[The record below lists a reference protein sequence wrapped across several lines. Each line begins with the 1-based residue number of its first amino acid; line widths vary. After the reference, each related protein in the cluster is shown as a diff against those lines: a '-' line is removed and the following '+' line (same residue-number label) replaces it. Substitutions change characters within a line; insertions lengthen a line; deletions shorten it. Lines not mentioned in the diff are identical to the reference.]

1 VDRPVEYETCL
12 FTGYKFDRRL
22 PITATCLVVPLPQTS
37 TADRT
42 VSQSVSQ
49 PQRFSTRFSLRTSE
63 QASRLFYEF
72 MTTTEILKTYF
83 GYDTFRGPQQQ
94 IIEHV
99 LADQHALVI
108 MPTGMG
114 KSLCFQIPALA
125 IDAEDTP
132 AATKPPITLVLSPL
146 IALMKDQ
153 VDSLQSRGIKA
164 TFINSSL
171 RKNERES
178 RYKSVAEGRYSLLYV
193 TPERFRKQEFLDV
206 IANRH
211 VRLLAVDEA
220 HCISEWGHDFR
231 PDYTRLAE
239 LREIM
244 GNPTTIALTA
254 TATPGVQ
261 VDIVKQLGLQPDD
274 VTMFHEG
281 IDRPNLE
288 LRVVD
293 VWDSEEKLDSMET
306 IIEKWITP
314 ETTGSGIVY
323 FTLIR
328 TLEEFSENLRKEGY
342 SHVCY
347 HGDLDR
353 RNRKAIQDDFMKGR
367 NRLVLATNAFG
378 MGVDKEDI
386 RFVIHADVPGSMES
400 YYQEIGR
407 AGRDGEPSECVL
419 LYDQRDLN
427 TQMEFLR
434 WSNPDADFYHRV
446 YDNLKNNAEQ
456 IQAFG
461 IDWLRERLC
470 DRQRHDRRVE
480 TALAMLQRHGVIEDE
495 IDLSNVEVLAPL
507 PEELA
512 DEDLRAAKLL
522 RDQKKLYALVQ
533 YVQAEDDR
541 KRFIHEYFGLQL
553 P

>member
-1 VDRPVEYETCL
+1 M
-12 FTGYKFDRRL
+12 
-22 PITATCLVVPLPQTS
+22 
-37 TADRT
+37 
-42 VSQSVSQ
+42 
-49 PQRFSTRFSLRTSE
+49 
-63 QASRLFYEF
+63 SRL
-72 MTTTEILKTYF
+72 TEILSNHF
-83 GYDTFRGPQQQ
+83 GYDSFRGPQQQ

-99 LADQHALVI
+99 LQQNHALVI

-125 IDAEDTP
+125 IAEEENDTRCDARR
-132 AATKPPITLVLSPL
+132 PITLVLSPL

-153 VDSLQSRGIKA
+153 VDALQNKGVKA

-171 RKNERES
+171 RRNDRET
-178 RYKSVAEGRYSLLYV
+178 RYKAIADGRYSLLYV
-193 TPERFRKQEFLDV
+193 TPERFRKPEFLEV
-206 IANRH
+206 IAKRD

-239 LREIM
+239 LRELM

-254 TATPGVQ
+254 TATPEVQ
-261 VDIVKQLGLQPDD
+261 QDIVRQLGLGPDD
-274 VTMFHEG
+274 VRMFHEG
-281 IDRPNLE
+281 IDRPNLD
-288 LRVVD
+288 LKVVD
-293 VWDSEEKLDSMET
+293 VWDTDEKIESIKSVAERWLTEES
-306 IIEKWITP
+306 P
-314 ETTGSGIVY
+314 GSGIVY

-328 TLEEFSENLRKEGY
+328 TLDEFSNRLQKEGI

-353 RNRKAIQDDFMKGR
+353 GRRKRIQEDFMNGE

-407 AGRDGEPSECVL
+407 AGRDGKPSECVL

-434 WSNPDADFYHRV
+434 WSNPDADFYQRV
-446 YDNLKNNAEQ
+446 YDHLQNNTEQ
-456 IQAFG
+456 IRAFG

-470 DRQRHDRRVE
+470 HRQKHDRRVE
-480 TALAMLQRHGVIEDE
+480 TVLAILQRYSVIDDE
-495 IDLSNVEVLAPL
+495 MDLSSVSVSASL
-507 PEELA
+507 PEHLA
-512 DEDLRAAKLL
+512 DDERLNEKLL

-533 YVQAEDDR
+533 YVQYEDDR
-541 KRFIHEYFGLQL
+541 KRFIHEYFGLQM
-553 P
+553 PDA